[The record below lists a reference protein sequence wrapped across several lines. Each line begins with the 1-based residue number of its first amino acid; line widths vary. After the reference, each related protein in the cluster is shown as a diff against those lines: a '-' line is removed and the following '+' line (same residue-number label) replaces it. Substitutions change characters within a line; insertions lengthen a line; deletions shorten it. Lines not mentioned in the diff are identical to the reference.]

1 MVQYGYPYRVVRAMK
16 TTIEIADDLIQR
28 AKVIQKRDA
37 VTLRALV
44 EDGLRLVLEQ
54 HAKPAKPYKFVPVVA
69 GPSEIDWSMTPEKVN
84 RLIDESRERDGT
96 TYESVRVAETEPE
109 SPGKPMPRPRAK
121 KRRA

>member
-1 MVQYGYPYRVVRAMK
+1 MK

-84 RLIDESRERDGT
+84 RLIDESREREGT
-96 TYESVRVAETEPE
+96 VYESVRVAESESEPG
-109 SPGKPMPRPRAK
+109 SPGKPKSRPSAK

>member
-1 MVQYGYPYRVVRAMK
+1 MK

-54 HAKPAKPYKFVPVVA
+54 HARPPKPNKFEPVVV
-69 GPSEIDWSMTPEKVN
+69 GEPWHPGMPVLDVN
-84 RLIDESRERDGT
+84 AII
-96 TYESVRVAETEPE
+96 AETNERAWVKRDLPKLTVREPA
-109 SPGKPMPRPRAK
+109 PPARTRAK
-121 KRRA
+121 KGPVRKRRGA